1 MSEIKSKII
10 AVVGP
15 TACGKSALAISIA
28 RDFNGEIVSADSRQ
42 FYLGMDIG
50 TAKVTKEEQEMAVH
64 HFIDIANPD
73 ETITL
78 YDFQKRAYEIIEDIL
93 KRGKLPIIVG
103 GTGMYV
109 SSIIDNY
116 KLSEKEIDQ
125 KLREELNS
133 LTLDELVVK
142 LREFN
147 PQTTVDVKNKRRVV
161 RELEYHL
168 TDPGYEPSTQEPKYD
183 VLILQPTFERDEL
196 YKKINKRVGEMVLNG
211 LQSEVDSLVVKYGW
225 EANALTAIGYR
236 EFSHMTDVSH
246 LPEWKL
252 TNIIEM
258 IKQNSRN
265 YAKRQITW
273 FRRYGSRI
281 LSIGE
286 YEKAKTLIA
295 SFLKS

>member
-1 MSEIKSKII
+1 MNKSKII
-10 AVVGP
+10 TVVGP

-42 FYLGMDIG
+42 FYRGMDIG
-50 TAKVTKEEQEMAVH
+50 TAKVTKEEQAMAVH
-64 HFIDIANPD
+64 HLIDIANPD

-78 YDFQKRAYEIIEDIL
+78 YDFQNRAYDIIDDIL

-125 KLREELNS
+125 KLRDELNTLS
-133 LTLDELVVK
+133 LDELVVK

-183 VLILQPTFERDEL
+183 VLILQPAFEREEL
-196 YKKINKRVGEMVLNG
+196 YKKINKRVGEMVKNG
-211 LQSEVDSLVVKYGW
+211 LQTEVDTLVAKYGW

-236 EFSHMTDVSH
+236 EFSPMTDVSH

-252 TNIIEM
+252 LEIVEM

-286 YEKAKTLIA
+286 YEKAKALIA
-295 SFLKS
+295 SFLKPVI